1 MYLNQIP
8 SNSEKKN
15 FSKKKY
21 LSWFIVILPI
31 IAFSFFYANWIS
43 DPKMVVKKEHIEI
56 IEKPIEEPAPIIIRE
71 AKEKFIPQNFT
82 METIKKKGC
91 VVDGFLSEYGD
102 DTEELIAMINRSEC
116 GYLHRALET
125 WRDAPDFN
133 RAQEIMVRVKKPM
146 VFGMFIAEAISRKVR
161 YHNPETGENF
171 DFKDMCKDGTENVWG
186 EHSCKANLEEKE
198 YREYLKFITKRAMDA
213 GIQSFLFGQIY
224 FQEGNNLKNSK
235 LPEIIQ
241 DMHDY
246 AKEKKLQIIIG
257 AQTGSITD
265 ENYLRM
271 FDYIEGGVGM
281 NDEGSIESGA
291 CLSWRGGCWALLWN
305 QRFKSKA
312 NNVLLHLDW
321 SGIES
326 DDMSRFARM
335 DKETRSKT
343 LSSLYQ
349 YFTSRDMGFLIPFY
363 ATLYRENE
371 GCHGES
377 KKFYSASNKYECQ
390 DEDVINAIL
399 KGTYKP

>member
-1 MYLNQIP
+1 MEDFYLEEN
-8 SNSEKKN
+8 KKDQSKIKRIFL
-15 FSKKKY
+15 FSFFVA
-21 LSWFIVILPI
+21 LAVVP
-31 IAFSFFYANWIS
+31 FSFFYAKKIS
-43 DPKMVVKKEHIEI
+43 NPNEVVKIEDIEFTENPKEEEIIEI
-56 IEKPIEEPAPIIIRE
+56 IEP
-71 AKEKFIPQNFT
+71 KEKFIPQNFT

-91 VVDGFLSEYGD
+91 VADGFLSEYGD

-116 GYLHRALET
+116 QYLHRALET
-125 WRDAPDFN
+125 WRAAPDFN
-133 RAQEIMVRVKKPM
+133 RAQEIMVKVKKPM
-146 VFGMFIAEAISRKVR
+146 VFGMFIAEAISQKVH
-161 YHNPETGENF
+161 YYNPETGENF
-171 DFKDMCKDGTENVWG
+171 DFEDMCKDGTDNVWG
-186 EHSCKANLEEKE
+186 EHSCKARLNSKE
-198 YREYLKFITKRAMDA
+198 YREYLKFITRRAMDA

-224 FQEGNNLKNSK
+224 FQEGNNLSESK
-235 LPEIIQ
+235 LPEIVK
-241 DMHDY
+241 DMRDY
-246 AKEKKLQIIIG
+246 AKSKNLQIIIG

-265 ENYLRM
+265 EEYLRM

-281 NDEGSIESGA
+281 NDRGEIESGP
-291 CLSWRGGCWALLWN
+291 CLSWRGGCWALLWH

-321 SGIES
+321 SGIPS

-349 YFTSRDMGFLIPFY
+349 YFTSRQMGFLMPMY

-377 KKFYSASNKYECQ
+377 KKFYSASNKYTCQ
-390 DEDVINAIL
+390 DEDAINAIF